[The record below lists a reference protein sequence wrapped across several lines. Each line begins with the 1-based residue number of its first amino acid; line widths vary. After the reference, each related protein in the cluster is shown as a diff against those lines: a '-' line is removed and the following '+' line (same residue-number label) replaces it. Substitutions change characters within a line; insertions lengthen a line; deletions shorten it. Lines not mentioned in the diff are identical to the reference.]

1 MSKKAIILAA
11 GKGERLRPLTSTRP
25 KPSIPIGGE
34 PIICK
39 HIRAL
44 SSIADSIVIVVS
56 YMKEKLVETVEL
68 CKEYSLNPSSI
79 LIKFVDQPQ
88 ELGTGHAVK
97 VGLQE
102 VIKDSKTEE
111 IIIAYGD
118 VYLPH
123 DMYIDFLE
131 EEGEILTSVVDDPW
145 NYGVLL
151 IEDGLV
157 KKVIEKPPRGEE
169 PSNMVFSGLLKMSM
183 KDTYI
188 LDRLKLS
195 PRGEY
200 ELTDAIEGIGLERGL
215 KPFTLDKGLWMDI
228 GRPWDLLEANSR
240 AVTECVEHNCWNSA
254 NHKLRESD
262 NGEVFISHKKSV
274 IERNSTVYGPA
285 IVEAYARLKPYAF
298 IRDFTFLYRKA
309 VAGAHTEIKNSML
322 LENAKVPHQSY
333 IGDSIIGEYSN
344 LGASTQTANLRFDD
358 KPVKMTVKDR
368 RISTGRRKMGAVI
381 GGYVKTG
388 IGVLIYPGVKI
399 GAYSRIYPGCI
410 VSRDIP
416 DKTVMKCNSG
426 W

>member
-11 GKGERLRPLTSTRP
+11 GKGERLRPITSTRP

-44 SSIADSIVIVVS
+44 STVADSIVVVVG
-56 YMKEKLVETVEL
+56 YMKEKLIESVEL
-68 CKEYSLNPSSI
+68 CKEYDPNISRI
-79 LIKFVDQPQ
+79 TIKLVDQQQ

-97 VGLQE
+97 TGLQE
-102 VIKDSKTEE
+102 IVKDENLDE

-123 DMYIDFLE
+123 RKYVEFLDRD
-131 EEGEILTSVVDDPW
+131 GEILASVVDNPW
-145 NYGVLL
+145 EYGVLL
-151 IEDGLV
+151 VEHGLV
-157 KKVIEKPPRGEE
+157 KGVIEKPRRGEE
-169 PSNMVFSGLLKMSM
+169 PSKLVFSGLLKMNRIDIDS
-183 KDTYI
+183 
-188 LDRLKLS
+188 LDGLRLS

-200 ELTDAIEGIGLERGL
+200 ELTDAIGVIGTKRGL
-215 KPFTLDKGLWMDI
+215 KPYTLDRGLWTDV

-240 AVTECVEHNCWNSA
+240 AILECIENNCWNSE
-254 NHKLRESD
+254 NYNLRESD
-262 NGEVFISHKKSV
+262 NGELSVLHKESIV
-274 IERNSTVYGPA
+274 ERNSVIYGPVA
-285 IVEAYARLKPYAF
+285 IEAHARLKPYAF
-298 IRDFTFLYRKA
+298 IRDFTLLYRNT

-358 KPVKMTVKDR
+358 KPVKMTIKDKR
-368 RISTGRRKMGAVI
+368 VSTGRRKMGAII
-381 GGYVKTG
+381 GAHVKTG

-399 GAYSRIYPGCI
+399 GAYSWIYPGCV
-410 VSRDIP
+410 VSRDVP
-416 DKTVMKCNSG
+416 DRTVMKCNS
-426 W
+426 